1 MNTHTQKIN
10 MKKIKISHE
19 VPFCLLTKSREFND
33 YDYCLP
39 HLMDENEEYRVF
51 FLNSKNVA
59 RYIIMD
65 NSLHELGEAYD
76 SDRLMYWVN
85 KLEPDEFIVPDVWE
99 DYAASV
105 RNAKQ
110 WATVEMPANTTKVAV
125 VQAKNI
131 HEAMLCTQA
140 YKDLGYKKIA
150 YSYGASYYNDICPHP
165 NKDLGK
171 AIGRY
176 MVIYE
181 LYRQNALTKF
191 DRVHLLGTASP
202 IEFGMYKNMPF
213 IESIDTSN
221 PIMAAIGE
229 IPYTKMGL
237 HMKPLANMNKYQDMS
252 LDFVNEDLVEYNV
265 EMFRQIN
272 GL

>member
-1 MNTHTQKIN
+1 
-10 MKKIKISHE
+10 MKKVKISHE
-19 VPFCLLTKSREFND
+19 VPFCLLEKSREFND

-39 HLMDENEEYRVF
+39 HLMDENEEYRNF
-51 FLNSKNVA
+51 FYESKKMG
-59 RYIIMD
+59 RYIVMD
-65 NSLHELGEAYD
+65 NSLHELGEAYNTE
-76 SDRLMYWVN
+76 RLLHWVN
-85 KLEPDEFIVPDVWE
+85 EIKPNEFIIPDVWE
-99 DYAASV
+99 DRIASS

-110 WATVEMPANTTKVAV
+110 WISVELPEEVMKVAV
-125 VQAKNI
+125 VQAKSV
-131 HEAMLCTQA
+131 HEAILCTVR

-150 YSYGASYYNDICPHP
+150 YSYGASYYHDDLCPHP

-171 AIGRY
+171 AIGRFIMISY
-176 MVIYE
+176 
-181 LYRQNALTKF
+181 LYSQRILTKF

-202 IEFGMYKNMPF
+202 IEFGMYKNVEC

-221 PIMAAIGE
+221 PVMAAIGE

-237 HMKPLANMNKYQDMS
+237 QSKPLANMNNFQNMN
-252 LDFVNEDLVEYNV
+252 LEDLNQDLVDYNV